1 MTNVSMLFR
10 QEFATTSEAT
20 LRQQLGEFVDSSI
33 IRIDKEGSIHLIVD
47 KNLLVSFLETKDV

>member
-1 MTNVSMLFR
+1 MLFR